1 MCLDSMTLVNVNLLS
16 SEGQQ
21 LVQGEVNG
29 EEVGDVALVIPVPRW
44 IVIVLRSMLRNFLK
58 RNLDCTNIE
67 KRLF

>member
-29 EEVGDVALVIPVPRW
+29 EEVGDVALVIPVPVW

>member
-29 EEVGDVALVIPVPRW
+29 EEVGGAAPARENKPRGTGFVLVLVI
-44 IVIVLRSMLRNFLK
+44 F
-58 RNLDCTNIE
+58 
-67 KRLF
+67 

>member
-29 EEVGDVALVIPVPRW
+29 EEVGDVALVIPVPVW

-58 RNLDCTNIE
+58 RNLDCTNIK